1 MSASK
6 SIIYR
11 RISLFGLS
19 KSDFTD
25 ISDLK
30 LDQHIENITEDFP
43 YCRES
48 LIKQFLIEKGIIVQ
62 RMRIR
67 DSLHRVNGDGVNA
80 RKKGRLH
87 RQVYDVQGPNHFW
100 HIDTNHMLVRWYF
113 VVFGAIDGFSRLPV
127 ALECRSNKKAKTV
140 LECFLKGVENYSLPS
155 RVRSHEGGE
164 KSVSS

>member
-1 MSASK
+1 M
-6 SIIYR
+6 
-11 RISLFGLS
+11 SLFGLS

-25 ISDLK
+25 ISDLE

-43 YCRES
+43 YRGES
-48 LIKQFLIEKGIIVQ
+48 LIKQFLIEKEVIVQ

-87 RQVYDVQGPNHFW
+87 RRVYDVQGPNHVW
-100 HIDTNHMLVRWYF
+100 HIDTNHKLVRWYF

-127 ALECRSNKKAKTV
+127 ALECRTNNKTETV
-140 LECFLKGVENYSLPS
+140 LECFLKGVENYGLPS
-155 RVRSHEGGE
+155 RAGSDLGGGCRE
-164 KSVSS
+164 CAPPPPLR